1 MCVWACVGVDVC
13 VGLRRGNILFL
24 SKKSVVKSMCEDN
37 LLPGK
42 QNPCPH
48 VAHAQT
54 GSRVEQEKLLLLAG
68 IKLWPPYTRLANYNR
83 QS

>member
-1 MCVWACVGVDVC
+1 
-13 VGLRRGNILFL
+13 
-24 SKKSVVKSMCEDN
+24 MCEDN